1 MSNFPPPPTS
11 SPPPPTLLAEIHR
24 AAKVSF
30 CPSPLY
36 PSLLAAGTIAGTID
50 DSFETRSSLELYDL
64 ALSSSSTPS
73 PPVLLGSLTTKDCF
87 HSVAWGIKGIGAD
100 LSHGLIAGGMSDGA
114 VNIWNAAAIIKRPPS
129 SSPSTPSSTSLTSS
143 PPQPSSSSSALLS
156 RSEQHKGQVHALQFH
171 PTQPNLLASG
181 ASDGVVLVWDLA
193 DVRAP
198 RANKPNPAL
207 TGHEHG
213 VTCVGWNKKVP
224 QIVASSS
231 ETGET
236 TVWDLRQKKCQRR
249 SRTPHASLAIAL
261 HRACSASSLTAH
273 FDCVVVQ
280 PSSSS
285 AAARARP
292 YGPPRWCGT
301 PKRSVPSSHMQL
313 CRLDLS
319 CAAVH
324 RLNVEKAPGAF
335 RSSTLSLR

>member
-1 MSNFPPPPTS
+1 MSTFPPPPTS

-64 ALSSSSTPS
+64 ALSSSPTPS
-73 PPVLLGSLTTKDCF
+73 PPLLLGSLTTKDTF
-87 HSVAWGIKGIGAD
+87 HSVAWGIKGVGGE
-100 LSHGLIAGGMSDGA
+100 LSHGLIAGGMSDGS
-114 VNIWNAAAIIKRPPS
+114 VNIWNAAAIIKRPPA
-129 SSPSTPSSTSLTSS
+129 SSPSTPSSSIGSLPQSS
-143 PPQPSSSSSALLS
+143 ASASTSALLS
-156 RSEQHKGQVHALQFH
+156 RSEQHKGQVHGLQFH

-198 RANKPNPAL
+198 RANKPNPTL

-224 QIVASSS
+224 QIIASSS

-236 TVWDLRQKKCQRR
+236 TVWDLRQKKCQRPSPPALR
-249 SRTPHASLAIAL
+249 ALTTLRRLSPSYRFADRPPLAL
-261 HRACSASSLTAH
+261 L
-273 FDCVVVQ
+273 
-280 PSSSS
+280 
-285 AAARARP
+285 
-292 YGPPRWCGT
+292 W
-301 PKRSVPSSHMQL
+301 
-313 CRLDLS
+313 
-319 CAAVH
+319 
-324 RLNVEKAPGAF
+324 
-335 RSSTLSLR
+335 